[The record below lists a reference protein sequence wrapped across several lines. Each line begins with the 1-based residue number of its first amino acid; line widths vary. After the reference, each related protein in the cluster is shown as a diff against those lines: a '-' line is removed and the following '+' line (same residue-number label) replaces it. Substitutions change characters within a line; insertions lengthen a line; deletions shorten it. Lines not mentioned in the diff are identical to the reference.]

1 MYWYLSV
8 HHDILFVVHIFLFLL
23 YLLIVCI
30 CSHKLLFF
38 GHNVMSSI
46 SYALFSAKI
55 RLKVGGAY
63 MYIYIGTKFY
73 PTYSGCDSG
82 YHGSKTADI
91 ACYGRCIG
99 ITYKVTSY
107 SIKNACLVSDFT
119 VELSARRLIYYED
132 FIENVFFMY
141 PFMQ

>member
-8 HHDILFVVHIFLFLL
+8 HHDILFIIHIFLFLL

-38 GHNVMSSI
+38 GHNVRSSVQ
-46 SYALFSAKI
+46 YALFSAKI
-55 RLKVGGAY
+55 RPKVGGAY
-63 MYIYIGTKFY
+63 MYIQEQNFIPLFQAMILDTTGVRLLILHVM
-73 PTYSGCDSG
+73 DVVQVLL
-82 YHGSKTADI
+82 I
-91 ACYGRCIG
+91 
-99 ITYKVTSY
+99 KVTSY

-119 VELSARRLIYYED
+119 VELSAGRLIYYED

>member
-8 HHDILFVVHIFLFLL
+8 HHDILFIIHIFLFLL

-38 GHNVMSSI
+38 GHNVRSSVQ
-46 SYALFSAKI
+46 YALSFFSQNQTKS
-55 RLKVGGAY
+55 GGCIY
-63 MYIYIGTKFY
+63 VYIGTKFY
-73 PTYSGCDSG
+73 PTFSSHDSG

-119 VELSARRLIYYED
+119 VELSAGRLIYYED